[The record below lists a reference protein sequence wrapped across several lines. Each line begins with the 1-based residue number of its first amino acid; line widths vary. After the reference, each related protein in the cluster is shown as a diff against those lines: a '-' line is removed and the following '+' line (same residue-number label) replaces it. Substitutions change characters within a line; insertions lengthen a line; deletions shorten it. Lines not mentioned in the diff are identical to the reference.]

1 MTTAQEW
8 EQEFDI
14 LYNSINSNIAPA
26 LDSYEKSVFL
36 TMAQEQIVKALY
48 TGGTTNGGFES
59 SEATRRSLN
68 NLIVE
73 TNIGRCGE
81 EQNRILKSQLGNY
94 IYVLPDDVLY
104 IIAEIAK
111 VDGKEI
117 LVVPTTH
124 DEYYKIKQNP
134 FRGPSAT
141 RILKLDSGLQSAIQL
156 DTAGKGQHIELI
168 GATEDTIYV
177 CRYLKK
183 PYPIILE
190 DLTGTDDYIN
200 GKQTPHTNICELNE
214 SLHREILTTAISLAQ
229 SVYLSNSK

>member
-36 TMAQEQIVKALY
+36 TMAQEQVVKSLY
-48 TGGTTNGGFES
+48 TGGTTNGGFEA
-59 SEATRRSLN
+59 SEACRRSLN

-73 TNIGRCGE
+73 TNIGICSG
-81 EQNRILKSQLGNY
+81 EQNLNLKSELGNY

-104 IIAEIAK
+104 IILEVAK
-111 VDGKEI
+111 VNGKEL

-124 DEYYKIKQNP
+124 DEYYKVKQNP
-134 FRGPSAT
+134 FRGPSDK
-141 RILKLDSGLQSAIQL
+141 RILKLDSGLQTKITG
-156 DTAGKGQHIELI
+156 DTSGKGQHIELI
-168 GATEDTIYV
+168 GANEDTMYV

-190 DLTGTDDYIN
+190 DLTNTADYIN
-200 GKQTPHTNICELNE
+200 GKQTPHTNICELDE
-214 SLHREILTTAISLAQ
+214 SLHREILTTAVSLAQ
-229 SVYLSNSK
+229 TVYLSNSK